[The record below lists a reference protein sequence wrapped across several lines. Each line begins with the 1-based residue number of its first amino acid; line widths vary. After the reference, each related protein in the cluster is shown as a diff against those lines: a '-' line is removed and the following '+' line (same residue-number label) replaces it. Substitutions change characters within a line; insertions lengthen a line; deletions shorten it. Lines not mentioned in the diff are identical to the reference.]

1 MKKIGFIGAYDK
13 TDLILNLAKLITAM
27 GKSVLM
33 IDSTFNQKARYVVPA
48 IEPTISYITSFED
61 IDVAVGFDNVETIQ
75 KYLGI
80 SGTLPYD
87 IILVD
92 ADTTERIEQFE
103 LDKAEINYFVTSFDV
118 YSLKKGLEIL
128 SNLKS
133 PLNLTKILFS
143 KNMLKEED
151 DYLNFLSL
159 GYKLMWNDMRI
170 YFPIENGDATVIAE
184 NQRVEKIKLK
194 KLSVQYKDSL
204 IFIVQQIL
212 GEKTDSNIRRVEKAL
227 EKGV

>member
-33 IDSTFNQKARYVVPA
+33 VDSTFNQKARYIVPA

-80 SGTLPYD
+80 SGNLPYD
-87 IILVD
+87 IILID

-128 SNLKS
+128 SKS

-204 IFIVQQIL
+204 IFIAQQIL

>member
-1 MKKIGFIGAYDK
+1 MKKIGFIGTYDK

-75 KYLGI
+75 KYLGV

-92 ADTTERIEQFE
+92 ADTTERIEKFE

-143 KNMLKEED
+143 
-151 DYLNFLSL
+151 
-159 GYKLMWNDMRI
+159 
-170 YFPIENGDATVIAE
+170 
-184 NQRVEKIKLK
+184 
-194 KLSVQYKDSL
+194 
-204 IFIVQQIL
+204 
-212 GEKTDSNIRRVEKAL
+212 
-227 EKGV
+227 

>member
-1 MKKIGFIGAYDK
+1 MCIRD
-13 TDLILNLAKLITAM
+13 
-27 GKSVLM
+27 
-33 IDSTFNQKARYVVPA
+33 R
-48 IEPTISYITSFED
+48 YITSFED

-75 KYLGI
+75 KYLGV

-92 ADTTERIEQFE
+92 ADTTERIEKFE

-184 NQRVEKIKLK
+184 NQRVEKIKFK

-204 IFIVQQIL
+204 IFIAQQIL